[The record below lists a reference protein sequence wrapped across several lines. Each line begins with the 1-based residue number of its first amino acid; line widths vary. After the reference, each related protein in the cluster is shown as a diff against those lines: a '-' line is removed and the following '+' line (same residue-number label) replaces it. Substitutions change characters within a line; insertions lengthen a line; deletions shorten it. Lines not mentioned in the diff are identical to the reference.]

1 MLHDNKHMANTKKL
15 TPYYVTTA
23 VLLILGLL
31 LVGIG
36 EHYKSRW
43 WRAATAARVGGI
55 VLMFFGMGVA
65 LLAYHQHEK
74 FWAPPIDGHLFMG
87 LADPGQMASAN
98 YAELVARQ
106 ASHKDKE
113 CRVCESA
120 CKKCL
125 RHPFGKG
132 CYDAKEKCM
141 KSKCNPNVK
150 HVVMRDCTI
159 SGSPDYSN
167 SGTPQAQC
175 APYG

>member
-1 MLHDNKHMANTKKL
+1 MKDLMLHDNKHMANTKKL
-15 TPYYVTTA
+15 TPYYATTA
-23 VLLILGLL
+23 VLLFLGLL
-31 LVGIG
+31 LIGIG
-36 EHYKSRW
+36 GYHKHNK
-43 WRAATAARVGGI
+43 AVVGGI
-55 VLMFFGMGVA
+55 VLMFFGLGVI
-65 LLAYHQHEK
+65 LLAYHKHEP

-98 YAELVARQ
+98 YAELVAGQ

-125 RHPFGKG
+125 RHPFGKE

-150 HVVMRDCTI
+150 HVVMRGCTI